1 MHAEER
7 IQMAAMKP
15 PTLSQAVA
23 AKIREQIL
31 NREIAGGAPL
41 RQDAIAKAFGSSII
55 PVREALRQLESEG
68 LVELHPRRGA
78 LATRLTLD
86 KALDWIHLRRI
97 IESDLIALAID
108 RMDDKTLAG
117 AAKILSDFEDKL
129 NAHREVDH
137 WSEANWSFHAALY
150 APAQRSETL
159 KILETLHRK
168 CDRYHRLQLLG
179 DDHKARANAEH
190 WELLELCRARDKRS
204 ARSLMRRHIIG
215 VEEDLR
221 EIFES

>member
-1 MHAEER
+1 MTAT
-7 IQMAAMKP
+7 KP

-23 AKIREQIL
+23 TKIREQIL

-78 LATRLTLD
+78 LATSLTLD

-97 IESDLIALAID
+97 IESDLISQAID
-108 RMDDKTLAG
+108 RMSDEVIRSAEQ
-117 AAKILSDFEDKL
+117 ILRDFESKL
-129 NAHREVDH
+129 NAHLEVDH
-137 WSEANWSFHAALY
+137 WSQANWAFHAALY
-150 APAQRSETL
+150 APAGRDETL
-159 KILETLHRK
+159 KILEALHLK

-179 DDHKARANAEH
+179 ADHKARANAEH
-190 WELLELCRARDKRS
+190 WELIELCRARDKRS
-204 ARSLMRRHIIG
+204 ARALMRKHIIG

-221 EIFES
+221 EIFDN